1 MAELQRLEWSE
12 IDLNRGFITVAAH
25 KAKTRQRRLV
35 LIADN
40 LKEWLKPCAKANGPV
55 CVHQRPQM
63 AVARLCEAMLISFSA
78 FVTICQGISDPGLR
92 ART

>member
-1 MAELQRLEWSE
+1 LLAKEDDSLKPFLAPEAFAGLRMAELQRLEWSE

-35 LIADN
+35 PIADN
-40 LKEWLKPCAKANGPV
+40 LKEWLKPYAKANGPV

-63 AVARLCEAMLISFSA
+63 AVAQL
-78 FVTICQGISDPGLR
+78 
-92 ART
+92 